1 MGTRPASAPWLFP
14 LLSLRSDRALAA
26 PLTGSFP
33 CPCPLPGPTA
43 AALRPRGSAL
53 GGWQWPW
60 SYLHL
65 ELAPGP
71 VSVPAVSVAVTAG
84 LDERLQPCPSPLD
97 SWTHTEGQG
106 REGEG
111 ARQRTG
117 VTIPAPPDA
126 LAGPRTAELFSLGLL
141 PWLQGWQCCAQGLCP
156 QVPPGLPHSSMALLD
171 SASIPHPP
179 HSDPMGALGSCC
191 STWPSLPCPSPLC
204 CRTGLSSITCDSL
217 GRLSCVGLSGNTFV
231 WFLCPCASESVDF

>member
-43 AALRPRGSAL
+43 AALRPCGSAL

-71 VSVPAVSVAVTAG
+71 VSVPAVSVAVIAG
-84 LDERLQPCPSPLD
+84 LDERLQPGPSPLD
-97 SWTHTEGQG
+97 SWTHTEGRG

-111 ARQRTG
+111 AWQRTG

-141 PWLQGWQCCAQGLCP
+141 PWCRGGGAVPRGCALRCP
-156 QVPPGLPHSSMALLD
+156 QGCPTAPWPCWTR
-171 SASIPHPP
+171 P
-179 HSDPMGALGSCC
+179 
-191 STWPSLPCPSPLC
+191 PSLTLHTATPWEL
-204 CRTGLSSITCDSL
+204 
-217 GRLSCVGLSGNTFV
+217 
-231 WFLCPCASESVDF
+231 

>member
-26 PLTGSFP
+26 PLTGSF
-33 CPCPLPGPTA
+33 PCPLPGPTA

-84 LDERLQPCPSPLD
+84 LDERLQPGPSPLD
-97 SWTHTEGQG
+97 SWTHTEGRG

-111 ARQRTG
+111 AWQRTG
-117 VTIPAPPDA
+117 VTQMPWQGQERLSCSPWGSCPGAGVAVLCPGAVPSGAPRAAPQLRGPA
-126 LAGPRTAELFSLGLL
+126 GLGLH
-141 PWLQGWQCCAQGLCP
+141 PSPSTQR
-156 QVPPGLPHSSMALLD
+156 PHGSFRKLLLHL
-171 SASIPHPP
+171 APR
-179 HSDPMGALGSCC
+179 
-191 STWPSLPCPSPLC
+191 PSLPCPSPLC